1 MDQHPHSLGGVQTSV
16 MLQTKYLN
24 RSGVQVTIFAPKS
37 TKARPDPNIK
47 VLPSN
52 YLPIGREYS
61 NVWSLRKAAK
71 FCEEV
76 YKERTFDIVHVQGD
90 FAAASLGAAL
100 AKRHNLPLVHT
111 EHTNVDVMAN
121 KLIGKPLKM
130 ILLKFFTWQYGHFLK
145 LGKRP
150 RVFNAFDYAGFILR
164 QADLVIAPSKHYAEL
179 LKEKGAATSVQASF
193 TGVDDDEVAQIKRNV
208 PVPNKPIS
216 FVWAA
221 RMLPE
226 KRLIQT
232 IEAFARSKVKA
243 HLNIYG
249 IGPLEKVA
257 KNLVRAR
264 LITKRV
270 TFRGRVPHSELLQI
284 FANAD
289 VVMQTSIGFET
300 QGLTVYES
308 AAVGT
313 PVLLCDPKIAAE
325 LPKKTYWLDKS
336 GTIKSLSKT
345 IRKAAD
351 DISEGANKRDL
362 LKDPTWLLQS
372 ALTKEMIATY
382 ERLITEKKTAEQATG
397 QAQSV

>member
-1 MDQHPHSLGGVQTSV
+1 MHVALFMDQHPHSLGGVQTSV
-16 MLQTKYLN
+16 MLQKKYLN
-24 RSGVQVTIFAPKS
+24 RSGVDVTIFAPKS
-37 TKARPDPNIK
+37 KKARVDPDIK
-47 VLPSN
+47 VLPST

-61 NVWSLRKAAK
+61 NAWSLRKAAR

-76 YKERTFDIVHVQGD
+76 YKERSFDIVHVQGD
-90 FAAASLGAAL
+90 FAAASLGTAL
-100 AKRHNLPLVHT
+100 ARRFNLPLVHT

-121 KLIGKPLKM
+121 KLVGKPMKIL
-130 ILLKFFTWQYGHFLK
+130 LLKFSTWQYGHFLK
-145 LGKRP
+145 LKKRP
-150 RVFNAFDYAGFILR
+150 RVINAFDYAGFVLP
-164 QADLVIAPSKHYAEL
+164 QADLVIAPSKHYAAL
-179 LKEKGAATSVQASF
+179 LEEKGAATNIQAIF
-193 TGVDDDEVAQIKRNV
+193 TGVDDDEVREIKRTV

-221 RMLPE
+221 RMQPE

-243 HLNIYG
+243 HLTIYG
-249 IGPLEKVA
+249 FGPLEKVA

-264 LITKRV
+264 LLTKKV

-308 AAVGT
+308 LAVGT
-313 PVLLCDPKIAAE
+313 PVLLCDPKIAGE

-336 GTIKSLSKT
+336 GTIKSLTKT
-345 IRKAAD
+345 IRKAGE
-351 DISEGANKRDL
+351 DISEGSNKRDL

-372 ALTKEMIATY
+372 DLTRAMIVTY
-382 ERLITEKKTAEQATG
+382 KQLIADK
-397 QAQSV
+397 QS

>member
-1 MDQHPHSLGGVQTSV
+1 MRVALFMDQHPHSLGGVQTSV

-24 RSGVQVTIFAPKS
+24 RSGVQVTVFAPKS
-37 TKARPDPNIK
+37 KKARVDENIK

-52 YLPIGREYS
+52 YSPLGREYAI
-61 NVWSLRKAAK
+61 VWSLRKAAR

-76 YKERTFDIVHVQGD
+76 YKEQSFDIVHVQGD

-121 KLIGKPLKM
+121 KLIGKPLKI

-145 LGKRP
+145 INKRP
-150 RVFNAFDYAGFILR
+150 RVMDAFDYAKFILP
-164 QADLVIAPSKHYAEL
+164 QADLVIAPSKHYAAL
-179 LKEKGAATSVQASF
+179 LEEKGAAVNVEASF
-193 TGVDDDEVAQIKRNV
+193 TGVDDDEIDQIKRTV

-221 RMLPE
+221 RMQPE

-243 HLNIYG
+243 HLTIYG
-249 IGPLEKVA
+249 FGPLEKVA
-257 KNLVRAR
+257 KNLVRGR
-264 LITKRV
+264 ILSKKV

-308 AAVGT
+308 LAVGA
-313 PVLLCDPKIAAE
+313 PVLLCDPKIAGE

-345 IRKAAD
+345 IKKAAE
-351 DISEGANKRDL
+351 DISEGSNKRDL

-372 ALTKEMIATY
+372 ALTKEMIETY
-382 ERLITEKKTAEQATG
+382 KRLI
-397 QAQSV
+397 AQKRSN

>member
-37 TKARPDPNIK
+37 KKARPDENIK
-47 VLPSN
+47 VLPST

-76 YKERTFDIVHVQGD
+76 YKERSFDIVHVQGD

-100 AKRHNLPLVHT
+100 AKRFNLPLVHT

-121 KLIGKPLKM
+121 KLIGKPMKIM
-130 ILLKFFTWQYGHFLK
+130 FLKFFTWQYGHFLK
-145 LGKRP
+145 IKKRP
-150 RVFNAFDYAGFILR
+150 RVVNAFDYAGFILP
-164 QADLVIAPSKHYAEL
+164 QADLVIAPSKHYAAL
-179 LKEKGAATSVQASF
+179 LEEKGAAVNVEASF
-193 TGVDDDEVAQIKRNV
+193 TGVDDDEIQQIKRTV

-221 RMLPE
+221 RMQPE
-226 KRLIQT
+226 KRIIQA

-243 HLNIYG
+243 HLTIYG
-249 IGPLEKVA
+249 VGPLEKVA
-257 KNLVRAR
+257 KNLIRGR
-264 LITKRV
+264 LLTKRV
-270 TFRGRVPHSELLQI
+270 TLKGRVPHSELLQI

-313 PVLLCDPKIAAE
+313 PVLLCDPKIAGE

-345 IRKAAD
+345 IKKAAE
-351 DISEGANKRDL
+351 DISEGKNKRDF

-372 ALTKEMIATY
+372 ALTHKMIETY
-382 ERLITEKKTAEQATG
+382 KQLI
-397 QAQSV
+397 AQKQSK

>member
-1 MDQHPHSLGGVQTSV
+1 MHVALFMDQHPHSLGGVQTSV

-37 TKARPDPNIK
+37 KKARPDENIK
-47 VLPSN
+47 VLPST

-76 YKERTFDIVHVQGD
+76 YKERSFDIVHVQGD

-100 AKRHNLPLVHT
+100 AKRFNLPLVHT

-121 KLIGKPLKM
+121 KLIGKPMKIM
-130 ILLKFFTWQYGHFLK
+130 FLKFFTWQYGHFLK
-145 LGKRP
+145 IKKRP
-150 RVFNAFDYAGFILR
+150 RVVNAFDYAGFILP
-164 QADLVIAPSKHYAEL
+164 QADLVIAPSKHYAAL
-179 LKEKGAATSVQASF
+179 LEEKGAAVNVEASF
-193 TGVDDDEVAQIKRNV
+193 TGVDDDEIQQIKRTV
-208 PVPNKPIS
+208 PVPNNPIS

-221 RMLPE
+221 RMQPE
-226 KRLIQT
+226 KRIIQA

-243 HLNIYG
+243 HLTIYG
-249 IGPLEKVA
+249 VGPLEKVA
-257 KNLVRAR
+257 KNLIRGR
-264 LITKRV
+264 LLTKRV
-270 TFRGRVPHSELLQI
+270 TLKGRVPHSELLQI

-313 PVLLCDPKIAAE
+313 PVLLCDPKIAGE

-345 IRKAAD
+345 IKKAAE
-351 DISEGANKRDL
+351 DISEGKNKRDF

-372 ALTKEMIATY
+372 ALTHKMIETYKE
-382 ERLITEKKTAEQATG
+382 LIEKKKAK
-397 QAQSV
+397 

>member
-37 TKARPDPNIK
+37 KKARPDENIK
-47 VLPSN
+47 VLPST

-76 YKERTFDIVHVQGD
+76 YKERSFDIVHVQGD

-100 AKRHNLPLVHT
+100 AKRFNLPLVHT

-121 KLIGKPLKM
+121 KLIGKPMKIM
-130 ILLKFFTWQYGHFLK
+130 FLKFFTWQYGHFLK
-145 LGKRP
+145 IKKRP
-150 RVFNAFDYAGFILR
+150 RVVNAFDYAGFILP
-164 QADLVIAPSKHYAEL
+164 QADLVIAPSKHYAAL
-179 LKEKGAATSVQASF
+179 LEEKGAAVNVEASF
-193 TGVDDDEVAQIKRNV
+193 TGVDDDEIQQIKRTV

-221 RMLPE
+221 RMQPE
-226 KRLIQT
+226 KRIIQA

-243 HLNIYG
+243 HLTIYG
-249 IGPLEKVA
+249 VGPLEKVA
-257 KNLVRAR
+257 KNLIRGR
-264 LITKRV
+264 LLTKRV
-270 TFRGRVPHSELLQI
+270 TLKGRVPHSELLQI

-313 PVLLCDPKIAAE
+313 PVLLCDPKIAGE

-345 IRKAAD
+345 IKKAAE
-351 DISEGANKRDL
+351 DISEGKNKRDF

-372 ALTKEMIATY
+372 ALTHKMIETYKE
-382 ERLITEKKTAEQATG
+382 LIEKKKAK
-397 QAQSV
+397 

>member
-1 MDQHPHSLGGVQTSV
+1 LHVALFMDQHPHSLGGVQTSV
-16 MLQTKYLN
+16 LLQTKYLN
-24 RSGVQVTIFAPKS
+24 RSGVKVTIFAPK
-37 TKARPDPNIK
+37 TKKARFDENIK
-47 VLPSN
+47 VLPSS

-61 NVWSLRKAAK
+61 VVWSLRKAAK
-71 FCEEV
+71 FCETI
-76 YKERTFDIVHVQGD
+76 YKETTFDIVHVQGD

-111 EHTNVDVMAN
+111 EHTNIDVMAN
-121 KLIGKPLKM
+121 KLIGKPLK
-130 ILLKFFTWQYGHFLK
+130 IAFLKFFTWQYGHFLG
-145 LGKRP
+145 LEKRP
-150 RVFNAFDYAGFILR
+150 RVLNAFDYVGFILR

-179 LKEKGAATSVQASF
+179 LKQKGAASNVEAVF
-193 TGVDDDEVAQIKRNV
+193 TGVDDDEIEQIKRSV

-221 RMLPE
+221 RMQPE

-249 IGPLEKVA
+249 VGPLEKVA

-264 LITKRV
+264 LLTKRV

-289 VVMQTSIGFET
+289 VMMQTSIGFET
-300 QGLTVYES
+300 QGLTVYEA

-313 PVLLCDPKIAAE
+313 PVLLCDTKIAGE
-325 LPKKTYWLDKS
+325 LPKGTFWLDKS
-336 GTIKSLSKT
+336 GSIKNLSKT
-345 IRKAAD
+345 IKGAYK
-351 DISEGANKRDL
+351 DISEGQDKRAL

-372 ALTKEMIATY
+372 ALTKSMIETYKKLIAT
-382 ERLITEKKTAEQATG
+382 KT
-397 QAQSV
+397 SH

>member
-1 MDQHPHSLGGVQTSV
+1 MHVALFMDQHPHSLGGVQTSV
-16 MLQTKYLN
+16 MLQKKYLN
-24 RSGVQVTIFAPKS
+24 RSGVDVTIFAPKS
-37 TKARPDPNIK
+37 KKARVDPDIK
-47 VLPSN
+47 VLPST

-61 NVWSLRKAAK
+61 NAWSLRKAAR

-76 YKERTFDIVHVQGD
+76 YKERSFDIVHVQGD
-90 FAAASLGAAL
+90 FAAASLGTAL
-100 AKRHNLPLVHT
+100 ARRFNLPLVHT

-121 KLIGKPLKM
+121 KLVGKPMKIL
-130 ILLKFFTWQYGHFLK
+130 LLKFSTWQYGHFLK
-145 LGKRP
+145 IKKRP
-150 RVFNAFDYAGFILR
+150 RVINAFDYAGFVLP
-164 QADLVIAPSKHYAEL
+164 QADLVIAPSKHYAAL
-179 LKEKGAATSVQASF
+179 LEEKGAATNIQAIF
-193 TGVDDDEVAQIKRNV
+193 TGVDDDEVREIKRTV

-221 RMLPE
+221 RMQPE

-243 HLNIYG
+243 HLTIYG
-249 IGPLEKVA
+249 FGPLEKVA

-264 LITKRV
+264 LLTKKV

-308 AAVGT
+308 LAVGT
-313 PVLLCDPKIAAE
+313 PVLLCDPKIAGE

-336 GTIKSLSKT
+336 GTIKSLTKT
-345 IRKAAD
+345 IRKAGE
-351 DISEGANKRDL
+351 DISEGSNKRDL

-372 ALTKEMIATY
+372 DLTRAMIATY
-382 ERLITEKKTAEQATG
+382 KQLIADK
-397 QAQSV
+397 QSK

>member
-16 MLQTKYLN
+16 LLQKKYMN

-37 TKARPDPNIK
+37 IRARIDPDIK

-52 YLPIGREYS
+52 YLPIWKEYS
-61 NVWSLRKAAK
+61 IVWSLRRAAK
-71 FCEEV
+71 FCEGI
-76 YKERTFDIVHVQGD
+76 YDQTSFDVVHVQGD

-111 EHTNVDVMAN
+111 EHTNIDVMAN
-121 KLIGKPLKM
+121 KLIGKPLKI
-130 ILLKFFTWQYGHFLK
+130 ILLKYFTWQYGHFLK
-145 LGKRP
+145 IKNRP
-150 RVFNAFDYAGFILR
+150 SVMTAFEYVGFILR
-164 QADLVIAPSKHYAEL
+164 QADLVVAPSKHYAAL
-179 LKEKGAATSVQASF
+179 LEEKGAATSVQARF
-193 TGVDDDEVAQIKRNV
+193 TGVDDDEIEQIKRTA

-221 RMLPE
+221 RMQPE

-243 HLNIYG
+243 HLHIYG
-249 IGPLEKVA
+249 VGPLEKVA

-264 LITKRV
+264 LLTKRV

-313 PVLLCDPKIAAE
+313 PVLLCDKKIAGE
-325 LPKKTYWLDKS
+325 LPKHTYWLDKS
-336 GTIKSLSKT
+336 GTISGLSKT
-345 IRKAAD
+345 IKHAFKD
-351 DISEGANKRDL
+351 FSEGMGKREL
-362 LKDPTWLLQS
+362 LKNPSWLLQS
-372 ALTKEMIATY
+372 ALTASMIDTYKELIAQK
-382 ERLITEKKTAEQATG
+382 LAK
-397 QAQSV
+397 